1 MPSLATR
8 IAYQSLT
15 LSTAQEALSEA
26 ATAVAE
32 AADELEALADG
43 TLELEAVNVGGQRF
57 INSGGSLVP
66 EP

>member
-8 IAYQSLT
+8 IAIQNLT
-15 LSTAQEALSEA
+15 LATAQEALTDA

-32 AADELEALADG
+32 ATDELEALADG
-43 TLELEAVNVGGQRF
+43 TLELEAVTIGGQRF
-57 INSGGSLVP
+57 INDGGALVA